1 MADRTRNFVWGL
13 ATGYALTG
21 ANIIYTL
28 VSVPLALHF
37 LNREQFGLWVLVA
50 QLASYLNMLD
60 LGMQSSAS
68 RIFVNHKDHKQGGS
82 YGSLVRTSFY
92 VFGAQALGV
101 LGLGFG
107 FLPVLDRW
115 MGFAPATSDSF
126 QALMGWQILILA
138 FGFSGRTFGCI
149 LHAHQKYTWA
159 NWGGAGGLILGLG
172 ALAAALSA
180 GWGVFSLTAAGAVT
194 AIFNTLLQLYGC
206 VRLRL
211 LPARGAWG
219 TLQWPMAKNLFS
231 FAKDTFLIAL
241 GWQLISASP
250 AILISKLV
258 GLEAAATWAVGTKLF
273 MLFQQIVWK
282 LYDFSTSGLAEL
294 FARGE
299 HERMRYRFFQITSAT
314 TGVSAFF
321 SGLLFL
327 FNGSFISLWTAGK
340 ILWPEPYDVLLGMLL
355 FSYSFNR
362 CFGGLVGISM
372 NVGFAKYIYLLDGL
386 MFLICAYFAIP
397 QFDFFGVLVPCL
409 LLDLVLPGFY
419 GLKRAGRVFNLGWQS
434 SIAKTIL
441 PNLGYIVWVLLVCL
455 LGGILRAGF
464 DSWSG
469 FIVAGLSFAL
479 LTLVVPL
486 FIPLIS
492 PEFLRFLKN
501 EPSPKFWSAFK
512 KF

>member
-172 ALAAALSA
+172 ALAAALSV

-219 TLQWPMAKNLFS
+219 TWQWPMAKNLFS

-282 LYDFSTSGLAEL
+282 LYDFSTSGLAGGDDQDGDEGEGNGTIPEQTGDHQNQEEIKAVKKLLMVGVLHLPHPAEL
-294 FARGE
+294 FRKKRNRRILKKSRHPLKFGRILEIGQLPYWPKLRDKLALN
-299 HERMRYRFFQITSAT
+299 
-314 TGVSAFF
+314 F
-321 SGLLFL
+321 S
-327 FNGSFISLWTAGK
+327 SSRAIGK
-340 ILWPEPYDVLLGMLL
+340 MPFP
-355 FSYSFNR
+355 
-362 CFGGLVGISM
+362 
-372 NVGFAKYIYLLDGL
+372 
-386 MFLICAYFAIP
+386 
-397 QFDFFGVLVPCL
+397 
-409 LLDLVLPGFY
+409 
-419 GLKRAGRVFNLGWQS
+419 
-434 SIAKTIL
+434 
-441 PNLGYIVWVLLVCL
+441 
-455 LGGILRAGF
+455 
-464 DSWSG
+464 
-469 FIVAGLSFAL
+469 
-479 LTLVVPL
+479 
-486 FIPLIS
+486 
-492 PEFLRFLKN
+492 
-501 EPSPKFWSAFK
+501 
-512 KF
+512 